1 MCYILEIK
9 EMFGMDSNKTPSEII
24 AELCVEAGISKS
36 ELARRLEITPSQITR
51 ILNGDTKTISS
62 DILIKLTKLFGVS
75 ADYLLGITDKKE
87 IIKEKH
93 TTRVPMLLMSSAFP
107 LGRCIEFIESID
119 DVPQKE
125 MAYAEYYYFSGRHEK
140 AVEYAEMY
148 LNCEDIMLKL
158 SASLIYTF
166 ANLSLDRIHSARFG
180 LERLKEYLKEA
191 MLEETDKK
199 TRACCVFVATAA
211 HTLLHIPVGDLP
223 PLAEY
228 LSEFTKGMQLW
239 GAYVLAHKAY
249 LVKDYQRSLGIVQ
262 TCLMTC
268 SKVYPIAMIYLNL
281 VVAMDLMNLKETDK
295 AKVYFMKVWEISRP
309 DNLIE
314 GIGEHHGLLQGLIET
329 CMKKDYPEDYAR
341 IINITYKFSAGW
353 RRIHNPDT
361 NEDVADNLTTTEFT
375 IAMLANRG
383 WTNKEISEYLEI
395 TPRTVKQHLT
405 CVFNKLNIEN
415 RKQLK
420 NFMLR

>member
-1 MCYILEIK
+1 
-9 EMFGMDSNKTPSEII
+9 MDSNKTPSEII

-148 LNCEDIMLKL
+148 LNCEDMMLKL

-329 CMKKDYPEDYAR
+329 CMKKDYPEDYVR

>member
-1 MCYILEIK
+1 
-9 EMFGMDSNKTPSEII
+9 MDSNKTPSEII

-148 LNCEDIMLKL
+148 LNCEDMMLKL

-295 AKVYFMKVWEISRP
+295 AKVYFMKAWEISRP

>member
-1 MCYILEIK
+1 
-9 EMFGMDSNKTPSEII
+9 MDSNKTPSEII

-148 LNCEDIMLKL
+148 LNCEDMMLKL